1 MLKRAFFQIHWLF
14 GMTAGLV
21 LALMGMTGALYS
33 FEEELIR
40 KLDPQVTRVASHQG
54 AMLAPA
60 ELLARVKQ
68 RDPYVSSLT
77 LSADTQDAA
86 RVGFMKPIAGSDKK
100 KFELQ
105 YLDPY
110 TGELLGKPASEEF
123 FRSVLNLHR
132 KLMLDDTGKA
142 IIGASS
148 LVFLFLLLSGL
159 YLRWPKTGRL
169 NWRSWLA
176 IDSGKRGRS
185 FLAQLHAVLGTWL
198 FLAYLLIV
206 LTSLAWSYDWYR
218 SGLSA
223 LAGVSAGGKTP
234 SAGNQAKPAI
244 RADIVTS
251 AAPGE
256 PNLALV
262 WATFSATVPH
272 YQKLI
277 LLLPSRPAQP
287 VQILYLDSEHAYAN
301 NRIVIDGVSG
311 ALQKHELYADKSAGE
326 KLMASLYAIHSGHF
340 FGVTGRLIMMLASLS
355 LPLFALTGWI
365 MYLQRRR
372 SRRLETRA

>member
-1 MLKRAFFQIHWLF
+1 M
-14 GMTAGLV
+14 
-21 LALMGMTGALYS
+21 
-33 FEEELIR
+33 
-40 KLDPQVTRVASHQG
+40 
-54 AMLAPA
+54 
-60 ELLARVKQ
+60 
-68 RDPYVSSLT
+68 
-77 LSADTQDAA
+77 
-86 RVGFMKPIAGSDKK
+86 
-100 KFELQ
+100 
-105 YLDPY
+105 
-110 TGELLGKPASEEF
+110 
-123 FRSVLNLHR
+123 
-132 KLMLDDTGKA
+132 
-142 IIGASS
+142 
-148 LVFLFLLLSGL
+148 
-159 YLRWPKTGRL
+159 
-169 NWRSWLA
+169 
-176 IDSGKRGRS
+176 
-185 FLAQLHAVLGTWL
+185 
-198 FLAYLLIV
+198 IV